1 MKKPAGAIALV
12 AVLVAA
18 VVGSLSLL
26 NRSPK
31 QSTGTSTSTASSKA
45 PPSADVNATD
55 SHRLQKAPDGSPVLV
70 EFLDFECEGCREA

>member
-1 MKKPAGAIALV
+1 MKKP
-12 AVLVAA
+12 A
-18 VVGSLSLL
+18 VVGSLGLL

-31 QSTGTSTSTASSKA
+31 QSPGTSTSTASSKA